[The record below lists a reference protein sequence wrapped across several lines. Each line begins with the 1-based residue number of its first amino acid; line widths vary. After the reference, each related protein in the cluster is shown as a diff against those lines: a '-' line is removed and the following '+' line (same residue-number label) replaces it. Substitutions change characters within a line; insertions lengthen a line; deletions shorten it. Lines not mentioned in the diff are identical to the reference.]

1 MNWDNLP
8 KEIILIIMLYRQQM
22 TCGHIKKLI
31 KIQSLWRYYKIKILV
46 KRFKMLRY
54 LKEFKIW
61 NPNINEFIIRSK
73 L

>member
-22 TCGHIKKLI
+22 TCGHIKKII
-31 KIQSLWRYYKIKILV
+31 KIQSWWRYYKIKILIQI
-46 KRFKMLRY
+46 FKMLRY
-54 LKEFKIW
+54 IKEFRKW

>member
-1 MNWDNLP
+1 MNWDGLP
-8 KEIILIIMLYRQQM
+8 KEITQLIMFYRKQIISRNM
-22 TCGHIKKLI
+22 KII
-31 KIQSLWRYYKIKILV
+31 KIQSLWRCYKIKILV

-54 LKEFKIW
+54 LKDFKIW

>member
-8 KEIILIIMLYRQQM
+8 KEITQLIMFYRKQI
-22 TCGHIKKLI
+22 TCGNMKII
-31 KIQSLWRYYKIKILV
+31 KIQSLWRHYKIKILV

-54 LKEFKIW
+54 IKEFRIW